1 MPYAS
6 QVFRR
11 LNDWLAQFENPV
23 LIAHNGFRFDAPILI
38 SSMIRYKLYDQF
50 RARVSHFGD
59 TLGEL
64 KAVLPDGVRS
74 GCKNFPRNTIFLRE
88 VSAILSGIRVLKSDQ
103 GFQFEA
109 FSSLAGQISSIS
121 EILLKYP

>member
-1 MPYAS
+1 MASKKRAKRISWFEELGRKFPKIRLKFQNFEPKTGKKHFNVPYAS

-11 LNDWLAQFENPV
+11 LNDWLAQFKNPV

-74 GCKNFPRNTIFLRE
+74 GATNFQFLRFYD
-88 VSAILSGIRVLKSDQ
+88 L
-103 GFQFEA
+103 
-109 FSSLAGQISSIS
+109 
-121 EILLKYP
+121 